1 MLMLGK
7 PMQITLR
14 QSRGKEAVSAGS
26 VNTKSV
32 LLTVRVVKGFA
43 VLQTSTVSRQFVVP
57 PLKPRFFM
65 VLLLVL
71 LTSRDVTVSCI
82 HITRL

>member
-43 VLQTSTVSRQFVVP
+43 VLQTSAVSSQFVVP
-57 PLKPRFFM
+57 PLKPRGMWRKANTCHLIFPNGWCRS
-65 VLLLVL
+65 
-71 LTSRDVTVSCI
+71 LT
-82 HITRL
+82 